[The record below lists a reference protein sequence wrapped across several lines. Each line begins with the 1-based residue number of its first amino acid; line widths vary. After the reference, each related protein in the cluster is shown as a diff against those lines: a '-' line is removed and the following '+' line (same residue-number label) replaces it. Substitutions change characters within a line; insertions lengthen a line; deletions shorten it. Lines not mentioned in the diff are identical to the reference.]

1 MNAARLTNHIRLKVY
16 SYLDLRTLVIACRQ
30 SKRERKNT
38 RASYLLAQNRTFMFR
53 PPECW
58 LCCMTHV
65 QLRE

>member
-1 MNAARLTNHIRLKVY
+1 MNVTRLTNHIRLVVY

-30 SKRERKNT
+30 STRERRNT

-53 PPECW
+53 PPKCW
-58 LCCMTHV
+58 LCCMGQV